1 MGKLEAALP
10 GIQYGRIYT
19 WYSHQSRNKC
29 LKRTKRNY
37 DGMRILE
44 KNARIE
50 LHWWKE
56 NLETFNIIDKN
67 VLPHAA
73 IFSDAGLT
81 GWGATYD
88 KPSCDK

>member
-44 KNARIE
+44 KNA
-50 LHWWKE
+50 
-56 NLETFNIIDKN
+56 
-67 VLPHAA
+67 
-73 IFSDAGLT
+73 
-81 GWGATYD
+81 
-88 KPSCDK
+88 